1 MRCTARQEL
10 LATKVFCPHPCH
22 AGHGILPQ
30 KARHASCLAAC
41 ASATTGAR
49 NSLSSQAMDGDVT
62 LRIADD
68 HPALPGH
75 FPGDPVVPG
84 ALLLAETVTAVQHQ
98 LGTRIREVLF
108 AKFPTVLRPALPC
121 AVRVIERKDGSMR
134 LVCRAGEQTYLTAV
148 VTQTRERGQRE
159 SWSPQARVREQSR
172 SQPAAEL
179 PSLEISA
186 LLPHGGDMV
195 LIDRVEG
202 WSEDDIVCSTN
213 RHRSRQNPLRHSDSL
228 PAFAA
233 LEYGAQAMALHGALS
248 SGGVVRPGLLASVR
262 DMRLFTDRLDD
273 VSGVLWIQAV
283 LLRRDPRAAVYTFHV
298 GSADEVL
305 VSGRVGVVM
314 PAS

>member
-1 MRCTARQEL
+1 
-10 LATKVFCPHPCH
+10 
-22 AGHGILPQ
+22 
-30 KARHASCLAAC
+30 
-41 ASATTGAR
+41 
-49 NSLSSQAMDGDVT
+49 MDGDVT

-84 ALLLAETVTAVQHQ
+84 ALLLAEAVTAVQHR
-98 LGTRIREVLF
+98 LGTRIREVVF
-108 AKFPTVLRPALPC
+108 AKFPAVLRPAVPC

-134 LVCRAGEQTYLTAV
+134 LVCCAGEQTYLTAV
-148 VTQTRERGQRE
+148 VTEALERGQHE
-159 SWSPQARVREQSR
+159 AWSPQARVREQPR
-172 SQPAAEL
+172 HQPAAQL
-179 PSLEISA
+179 PLPEISA

-202 WSEDDIVCSTN
+202 WSEDDIVCSAN
-213 RHRSRQNPLRHSDSL
+213 GHRRRQNPLRYGDAL

-233 LEYGAQAMALHGALS
+233 LEYAAQAMALHGALS
-248 SGGVVRPGLLASVR
+248 SGGAVRPGLLASVR

-273 VSGVLWIQAV
+273 VSGVLWIRAV
-283 LLRRDPRAAVYTFHV
+283 LLRRDPRAAVYAFHV

-305 VSGRVGVVM
+305 VSGRAGVVM